1 MRKIC
6 YRFVYNRKR
15 RLNAQGM
22 ALLQIEAYLE
32 RKKIYFSS
40 HIYLTPE
47 QWDERKKLIKRHPHA
62 EGVGYRRSHG
72 QRR

>member
-47 QWDERKKLIKRHPHA
+47 QWDERKKLIKSLSRLL
-62 EGVGYRRSHG
+62 SL
-72 QRR
+72 